1 MIDNS
6 VLGKD
11 WMSKNYSEEKLNFLK
26 DNFNLSEILSKLLA
40 IRNIKLE
47 DVKVFLNPKIKKAI
61 DWQPTTELAVGLGK
75 TLETL

>member
-11 WMSKNYSEEKLNFLK
+11 WISKNYSEEKLNFLK

-47 DVKVFLNPKIKKAI
+47 DVKVFLNPKIKK
-61 DWQPTTELAVGLGK
+61 
-75 TLETL
+75 